1 MSLAA
6 QSSSIPDF
14 KKSGWSIRG
23 KLLAVVAAVVT
34 VAFLAVIYLGIA
46 FSVDSARTK
55 LSESNRVVTNLI
67 ASQIGGAVKFR
78 KEDAIVASFG
88 SLIENSDSGL
98 ASAIVFDIAGEE
110 ITRFLQSD
118 EAAPDVAEVQKMVAA
133 VLADGAPQEKM
144 IAGKQVVASPS
155 FFGKSDAPN
164 GVIVSGWGFDAL
176 EADMR
181 DNAFRLAAIAFVLLA
196 VLLIVLVVI
205 IQKIVASP
213 LQLMSGVMTDL
224 ADGHLEVDIPA
235 SGRGDEI
242 GEMAHALSIFKANA
256 IRVEHLRKE
265 RDELE
270 ERNRSENK
278 QRLADTSV
286 SFRNT
291 IGQIVD
297 SVRNAASALSGNAQ
311 TLFTTTDDSRQKT
324 EKVLERVAEAT
335 ADVRSITEAAGTLRI
350 ALEEVSQQVFGAR
363 AVIETA
369 VDQTRHTDETVA
381 NLSSEAEKIGDVVK
395 LIQDIAEQTNLLAL
409 NATIEAARAGDA
421 GKGFAVV
428 ANEVKTLANQ
438 TAKATEDIT
447 RQIASVQ
454 SISGQTADAISEIR
468 ECIDQVQSVSIEIS
482 NAVERQSSAAN
493 DITTTI
499 EHADT
504 TIHRVSRDI
513 EDVSSSIHHASEI
526 TEEVR
531 RSSSDLTGEAD
542 RLHQNA
548 NKFIE
553 NIH

>member
-110 ITRFLQSD
+110 ITRFLQPD

-133 VLADGAPQEKM
+133 VLAGGAPQEKM

-256 IRVEHLRKE
+256 IRVEHMRKE

-363 AVIETA
+363 AVIE
-369 VDQTRHTDETVA
+369 TDETVA

-493 DITTTI
+493 DTTTTI